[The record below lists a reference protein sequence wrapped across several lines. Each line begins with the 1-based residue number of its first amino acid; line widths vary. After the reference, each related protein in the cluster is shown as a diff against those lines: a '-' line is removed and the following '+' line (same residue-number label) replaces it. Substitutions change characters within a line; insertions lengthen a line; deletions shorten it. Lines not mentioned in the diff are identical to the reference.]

1 MRREISQPR
10 FVPYIYQLTE
20 GGCFSRNQKKTQN
33 TQKTHLFNPGLKRLP
48 SLQQMRC
55 RILLQEVDEQEYV
68 MCTGFKDGP
77 MEGRG
82 ASTLDL
88 LHYGKH
94 MY

>member
-1 MRREISQPR
+1 MDVSL
-10 FVPYIYQLTE
+10 VT
-20 GGCFSRNQKKTQN
+20 KKTQN
-33 TQKTHLFNPGLKRLP
+33 IQKTHLFNPGLKRLP

-77 MEGRG
+77 MEGRE

>member
-1 MRREISQPR
+1 
-10 FVPYIYQLTE
+10 
-20 GGCFSRNQKKTQN
+20 
-33 TQKTHLFNPGLKRLP
+33 
-48 SLQQMRC
+48 MRC
-55 RILLQEVDEQEYV
+55 KILLQEVDEQEYV

-77 MEGRG
+77 MEARG